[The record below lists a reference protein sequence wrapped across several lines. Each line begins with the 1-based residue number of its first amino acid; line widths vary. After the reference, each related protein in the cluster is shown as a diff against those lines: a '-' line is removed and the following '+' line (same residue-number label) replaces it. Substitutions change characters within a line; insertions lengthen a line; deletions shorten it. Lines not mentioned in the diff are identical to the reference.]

1 MKLEN
6 NIVKKLSN
14 VSKEEAKKIVEAYEG
29 ATITDIVYSSPKT
42 CPTNFH
48 VYASIRNKNG
58 EVIVNATLSYCAER
72 MAEVSFLKAMVSK

>member
-6 NIVKKLSN
+6 SLIKKLST
-14 VSKEEAKKIVEAYEG
+14 VSKEDAKKIVDAYDG
-29 ATITDIVYSSPKT
+29 AVITDIKYSAPRS

-58 EVIVNATLSYCAER
+58 EVIVSATLSYCADR
-72 MAEVSFLKAMVSK
+72 MAEVSFLKDMVL